1 MTPLR
6 NTTHIFYQKIVHTML
21 AALFVLA
28 ILYCVI
34 LLSLV
39 FSVIE
44 RKQNILATK
53 DLSSQASA
61 LETRYANEV
70 ARINDA
76 VLASKNFVH
85 IENTTFAVRKDPIA
99 SFSILYTR

>member
-1 MTPLR
+1 MNHLR
-6 NTTHIFYQKIVHTML
+6 NTHHIFIEKSVHAML
-21 AALFVLA
+21 ATLFVLA
-28 ILYCVI
+28 IVYCVI

-53 DLSSQASA
+53 DLSSQVTAV
-61 LETRYANEV
+61 ETRYANHV
-70 ARINDA
+70 AGINDA
-76 VLASKNFVH
+76 MLAARDFVH

-99 SFSILYTR
+99 SFSVLYAR